1 MTENN
6 TKEKNSFITVL
17 EVLKKAIVDLDKN
30 NIIDAR
36 LNAELLLCN
45 VMNCKR
51 LDLYVNY
58 EKPVKPS
65 EENEFRKLIL
75 RRISNEPIQY
85 ILGKTNFFGYDITLD
100 RNVLIPRQETELLVE
115 RVLEDIS
122 SSEKKSVSIFEIGT
136 GSGCIVIA
144 LSKRLSEL
152 NILYEL
158 FSIDISEKALITAKK
173 NLELNGISGENI
185 TLYCK
190 DVFDIP
196 KLKKKYDYIVS
207 NPPYISM
214 NNYQA
219 LPEEIR
225 NYEPKNALTD
235 DKNGLNFFNKI
246 FEIFSDSE
254 FSGKMFCEIGYGQK
268 ESLEVLLKKYE
279 IMKYK
284 FYKDYSNIF
293 RILKAEK

>member
-85 ILGKTNFFGYDITLD
+85 ILGMI
-100 RNVLIPRQETELLVE
+100 
-115 RVLEDIS
+115 
-122 SSEKKSVSIFEIGT
+122 
-136 GSGCIVIA
+136 
-144 LSKRLSEL
+144 
-152 NILYEL
+152 
-158 FSIDISEKALITAKK
+158 
-173 NLELNGISGENI
+173 
-185 TLYCK
+185 
-190 DVFDIP
+190 
-196 KLKKKYDYIVS
+196 
-207 NPPYISM
+207 
-214 NNYQA
+214 
-219 LPEEIR
+219 
-225 NYEPKNALTD
+225 
-235 DKNGLNFFNKI
+235 
-246 FEIFSDSE
+246 
-254 FSGKMFCEIGYGQK
+254 
-268 ESLEVLLKKYE
+268 
-279 IMKYK
+279 
-284 FYKDYSNIF
+284 
-293 RILKAEK
+293 